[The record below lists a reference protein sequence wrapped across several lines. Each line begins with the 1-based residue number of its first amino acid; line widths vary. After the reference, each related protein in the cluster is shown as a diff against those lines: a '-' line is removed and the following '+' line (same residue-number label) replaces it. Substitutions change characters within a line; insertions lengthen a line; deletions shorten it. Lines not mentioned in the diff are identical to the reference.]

1 MCVSIEHIMGRDW
14 IPYKAIYTLGKD
26 RVERNKRKSAI
37 SHTDRRIKPP
47 NRAVLCYTQEGIDK
61 CCIFGIIYN
70 ELSFPFILAIGRG
83 DVMNFEIVMRAFLFG
98 PMIAFIVLL
107 FLALPQAL
115 HLCRQRQEKR
125 SKRMIENMGTGK
137 TVFLPLLV
145 NILLPLGILESVV
158 FYGVV
163 IAKMLRRNEYIVIDQ
178 LQGVS

>member
-1 MCVSIEHIMGRDW
+1 
-14 IPYKAIYTLGKD
+14 
-26 RVERNKRKSAI
+26 
-37 SHTDRRIKPP
+37 
-47 NRAVLCYTQEGIDK
+47 
-61 CCIFGIIYN
+61 
-70 ELSFPFILAIGRG
+70 
-83 DVMNFEIVMRAFLFG
+83 MNFEIVMRAFLFG